1 MRKKRNKKN
10 SHFKKSYTKAVAA
23 QTVRQLL
30 LLSKKEI
37 YEHLHN
43 VPPLKI
49 SDKLL
54 YDTVNLQNSCLNR
67 GTIINEC
74 IIPDAYMHTAY
85 LLCTIIQMSN
95 NNSIRDG
102 LIFPALYSFRHYLE
116 LTMKD
121 SINRFGNKELS
132 EIVIERNHNLVEIW
146 EKLSPFLE
154 DGQEKEIV
162 RNLIGG
168 FNGLDPNGE
177 RFRYP
182 YEIDAD
188 DKKIP
193 NALPHGLRGIK
204 ELRRTMLKIYRYF
217 DGINFMA
224 YNVEHNNNHNA

>member
-1 MRKKRNKKN
+1 MRKKGIKKN
-10 SHFKKSYTKAVAA
+10 CHFKKAYTKAVTA

-30 LLSKKEI
+30 LLSKKEM

-43 VPPLKI
+43 IPPLKK

-54 YDTVNLQNSCLNR
+54 YDSVNLQNSCINR
-67 GTIINEC
+67 GTRINEC
-74 IIPDAYMHTAY
+74 IIPDAYLHTAF

-95 NNSIRDG
+95 NNCIKDG
-102 LIFPALYSFRHYLE
+102 LIFPALFSFRHYLE

-121 SINRFGNKELS
+121 SINRFCNKGLS

-146 EKLSPFLE
+146 GKLSPFLE

-168 FNGLDPNGE
+168 FNALDPNGE

-182 YEIDAD
+182 YEIDAN

-193 NALPHGLRGIK
+193 NALPNGLIGMK
-204 ELRRTMLKIYRYF
+204 ELKRIMLKVYRYF
-217 DGINFMA
+217 DGISFMA
-224 YNVEHNNNHNA
+224 YNV